1 MIHRRAGFEW
11 EKNLAQGYLSGNLSP
26 YNSGRWIDVVRFFNC
41 RIKGLDDTPLR
52 RPECKRQIRISWFF
66 YLVLAFT
73 TQFIN
78 EKVR

>member
-1 MIHRRAGFEW
+1 MIRRRAGFEW
-11 EKNLAQGYLSGNLSP
+11 GKNLAQGYLSGNLSP

-66 YLVLAFT
+66 
-73 TQFIN
+73 I
-78 EKVR
+78 